1 MDRALT
7 FPLTT
12 SSMSKKDEIA
22 RLKQKLKAAGA
33 PIPANLSEMSEDDQ
47 IITME
52 LIVGDEGE
60 EQEKVKGGTEFK
72 DIGST
77 EVKAM
82 MEAIRELQKQR
93 EKDKEEYS
101 RKLAELTS
109 GGNFGASG
117 SRYNEDFIKMMREI
131 NRPDHSKDG
140 IIPMEFANTDDKL
153 DEPVTFF
160 GTKSR
165 IKIGVIEVGGQRLS
179 PPNNH
184 EWVVFQNDFW
194 FRDNFTGKLHVRCHY
209 TTQSKAMAEYLRKSN
224 KYRVEIFEDTAEAS
238 AVSENSYWAD
248 IRDQHLQAIKGRP
261 EHLVVQQAMA
271 KGISIGSAT
280 DHFAICKLLAEK
292 EADEQIASEKAGAD
306 SLRPE
311 GLIMRAK
318 PIVTA

>member
-22 RLKQKLKAAGA
+22 RLEKKIKASGK
-33 PIPANLSEMSEDDQ
+33 PVPANLKEMSEDDQ

-60 EQEKVKGGTEFK
+60 EQEKVNGGTEFK
-72 DIGST
+72 GIGPT

-82 MEAIRELQKQR
+82 LGAIKDLQKQIANN
-93 EKDKEEYS
+93 KEEYDK
-101 RKLAELTS
+101 KLSELS
-109 GGNFGASG
+109 GGGNFGASG

-140 IIPMEFANTDDKL
+140 IIPMEFANAEDKC
-153 DEPVTFF
+153 DPVTFF
-160 GTKSR
+160 GTKSK

-179 PPNNH
+179 PPNNN

-194 FRDNFTGKLHVRCHY
+194 FRDPFTGKLHVRCHY

-224 KYRVEIFEDTAEAS
+224 KYRVEIFEDTNEAS

-271 KGISIGSAT
+271 LGISIGSAT

-292 EADEQIASEKAGAD
+292 EADAQIASEKAGAD